1 MPSPKKLPEFL
12 SDEELDA
19 LLAQP
24 NRRYPTGLR
33 NACIMY
39 LMGYA
44 GLREAEALSLKVR
57 DINWQSGK
65 FTVRGGKGGK
75 DRALHLRP
83 DMLALLE
90 KWRDSR
96 PVQSPLLFTTL
107 EGKPINARYIRAMVK
122 REAKQAGISKDVHPH
137 MLRHTFATKLYRQ
150 TKNIRLTQ
158 KALGHSDLST
168 TMIYTHVIDEEL
180 DEAMR
185 ELR

>member
-1 MPSPKKLPEFL
+1 MSAPKKLPEFL
-12 SDEELDA
+12 TDDELDA

-24 NRRYPTGLR
+24 NRKCPTGLR
-33 NACIMY
+33 NACIMC
-39 LMGYA
+39 LMSYA

-57 DINWQSGK
+57 DINWQTGK

-75 DRALHLRP
+75 DRFLHLRP
-83 DMLALLE
+83 DTLALLE

-107 EGKPINARYIRAMVK
+107 QGEAINSRYIRTMVK
-122 REAKQAGISKDVHPH
+122 REASQAGIAKDVHPH
-137 MLRHTFATKLYRQ
+137 MLRHTFATKIYRQ
-150 TKNIRLTQ
+150 TRDIRLTQ
-158 KALGHSDLST
+158 KALGHADLST

-185 ELR
+185 NLR

>member
-1 MPSPKKLPEFL
+1 MPSPKKLPTFL
-12 SDEELDA
+12 TDDELDA

-24 NRRYPTGLR
+24 NRRCHTGLR

-44 GLREAEALSLKVR
+44 GLREAEALSLKLR
-57 DINWQSGK
+57 DINWRTGQT
-65 FTVRGGKGGK
+65 FVRDGKGGK
-75 DRALHLRP
+75 DRVVYLKP
-83 DMLALLE
+83 DLLSLLE

-96 PVQSPLLFTTL
+96 PVQSHLLFTTL
-107 EGKPINARYIRAMVK
+107 EGEPINARYIRAMVK
-122 REAKQAGISKDVHPH
+122 REAKQAGIEKDVHPH

-150 TKNIRLTQ
+150 TKDIRLVQ

-168 TMIYTHVIDEEL
+168 TMIYTHVIDDDL

-185 ELR
+185 NLR

>member
-12 SDEELDA
+12 TDDELDA

-24 NRRYPTGLR
+24 NRRCATGLR
-33 NACIMY
+33 NACIMC

-57 DINWQSGK
+57 DINWQTGK
-65 FTVRGGKGGK
+65 TLVRQGKGGK
-75 DRALHLRP
+75 DRFVFLKP
-83 DMLALLE
+83 DLLALLE

-96 PVQSPLLFTTL
+96 PQQTPLLFTTL
-107 EGKPINARYIRAMVK
+107 DGEPINARYIRTMVK
-122 REAKQAGISKDVHPH
+122 REASQAGISKDVHPH
-137 MLRHTFATKLYRQ
+137 MLRHTFATKIYKQ
-150 TKNIRLTQ
+150 TKDIRLTQ
-158 KALGHSDLST
+158 KALGHADLST

-185 ELR
+185 NLR